1 MKQMKLLVA
10 SLVAAGSLASVQAF
24 AADEH
29 HKNVGPS
36 SVCVVQ
42 IANVLHN
49 APQVQAATDGLK
61 KQFDADQKKIE
72 ADQKAVQDKITDLK
86 KNEAVLSQ
94 KDKDAA
100 QAEITKAR
108 QELVGNMGSFQQ
120 KLGDAQNKV
129 MKQVFDSL
137 NGVIQDIAKTQHCD
151 VVLDSQFVVYA
162 TPSHDLT
169 ADVQKAFNDKK

>member
-1 MKQMKLLVA
+1 MKNVKLLTGL
-10 SLVAAGSLASVQAF
+10 LVAAGALVSTQVF
-24 AADEH
+24 ADDV
-29 HKNVGPS
+29 KTISPT

-49 APQVQAATDGLK
+49 APQVQTATEGLK
-61 KQFDADQKKIE
+61 KQFEADQKKIE
-72 ADQKAVQDKITDLK
+72 ADQKAVQDKIADLK
-86 KNEAVLSQ
+86 KNEAVMSQ

-100 QAEITKAR
+100 QADITKAR

-137 NGVIQDIAKTQHCD
+137 NVVMQDVAKVQHCD

-162 TPSHDLT
+162 TPSHDVT
-169 ADVQKAFNDKK
+169 ADVQKAFNAKK